1 MTRDTR
7 AAHLAGVSILALAI
21 GYTIYPS
28 SAQACEA
35 TRQPSEGPINS
46 IAVVCDDAETEVI
59 TTDYP
64 TFLLRQLGTEY
75 NGAGNDTFTVT
86 GDVDIQQDDN
96 SEGEPFSDFSIDMG
110 AGIDNFSMK
119 GGSFIGRDTEAGDAP
134 IIQLL
139 TGAGNDIIT
148 VGAGTFGGSIFAGS
162 GDDQITVSGGT
173 VDGDIF
179 GSGDDD
185 TINVTGG
192 AITGSVFGDDAESIG
207 DDTIT
212 ISGGTIGGS
221 VFGGG
226 GIDTVTISG
235 NAQIGVAGDGP
246 DSVGLEDGNDIFRMT
261 GGTLSGSVSGNA
273 GNDSITISGGSVGT
287 FVAGN
292 EGVDTIDISGTA
304 IIGEQVTAGED
315 NDIVTIRG
323 GTVTTFVDGGS
334 GDDDITVS
342 GGAINGDVYGNDGDD
357 TIEVSGGT
365 IGGTLFGDG
374 GEGTGNNTI
383 TISGGSIAGGV
394 VAGNGNDG
402 VTVSGTAQIETSV
415 LLGGGNDTFDMTGG
429 TVTTFVNGGSGN
441 DNIGVS
447 GGAIGGDVL
456 GGSGNDDLNISGGS
470 ISGALF
476 GDGVEATGD
485 DTIAISGG
493 TITGG
498 VFSGSGADEVTVSGT
513 AQIGAPGAT
522 SVDLG
527 AGDDT
532 FDMTGG
538 TLAGSVDG
546 NAGNDTMTLSG
557 GTVGGGVLG
566 GSGNDDLSISGGSIA
581 GALFGDGVEITG
593 DDTIVV
599 SGGTITG
606 GVFSGSGGDE
616 VTVSGTAQI
625 GTPGATS
632 VDLGA
637 GDDTFN
643 MTGGTL
649 AGSVDGNAGNDTM
662 TVSGGRVGGDVL
674 GGDGTDTVDVSGGVI
689 NGSVIGG
696 AGTDVVTISGGTIA
710 GDVQGET
717 VNLNGG
723 TIGGD
728 ITGIS
733 SDTLTIN
740 AGTNLNLRD
749 GVVFQGTNAVGT
761 ITDTDLARAS
771 GDTFRSQNFVGFSSL
786 TVSGGSSSIGFKDG
800 TQTIGNLAL
809 LNGSTLYV
817 AGDVSLL
824 APVDGSALAALV
836 TGTGNVSATNSTITM
851 INNDPTDR
859 FSVGNLTLNGA
870 TLGIDINQQDGL
882 GDRFIPAGQFQ
893 ASGTN
898 TVLVNLL
905 GTPVFTGV
913 SIIPIAPVAGEVVP
927 TTGAPSPIFLVGGIP
942 NTPGSLFAYDV
953 ITGSNGGIYLRA
965 LPSDLVSPQATRV
978 AIDSQPIETVTAA
991 IEQITDDALAFAL
1004 DFPKGS
1010 GRSDAAPGFG
1020 VYASGQFA
1028 AVSHDGFTVSD
1039 GTSSLQGPPFTA
1051 HDFSLAGSVELDVAK
1066 YYGFDQTYG
1075 LNVGLFGGYAS
1086 SDVTMDS
1093 IQGLG
1098 SIGNADNKSGMIGT
1112 YGLFRTG
1119 MTYGLVSA
1127 TTFIGQTDINNDIL
1141 ASTGNYDTVGY
1152 ALTGSVGHIFPLG
1165 DKWKFDLRGGA
1176 LWATFEGDAFTDS
1189 QGNEFGKSK
1198 VSFGALKF
1206 EPGFYGDFALDN
1218 GMAIS
1223 PYARLEL
1230 QQRIG
1235 YRNTGSIAGLNFEFD
1250 DADFSVALS
1259 SGLNLQLSKTTTLSG
1274 ELKTKFSSD
1283 SQSLA
1288 GKIGIKAKF

>member
-28 SAQACEA
+28 DAQACVA
-35 TRQPSEGPINS
+35 TRQPVEGPVTSVN
-46 IAVVCDDAETEVI
+46 VVCDSDGTEVI
-59 TTDYP
+59 DTSYS
-64 TFLLRQLGTEY
+64 TFLANQLDFTY
-75 NGAGNDTFTVT
+75 NGNGNDTFTVS
-86 GDVDIQQDDN
+86 GDVNIQQDTD
-96 SEGEPFSDFSIDMG
+96 GESPPLDVFSIDMG
-110 AGIDNFSMK
+110 AGIDTFTMKSGNFV
-119 GGSFIGRDTEAGDAP
+119 GQDIEEGTAP
-134 IIQLL
+134 AIQLL
-139 TGAGNDIIT
+139 MGAGNDIVDIS
-148 VGAGTFGGSIFAGS
+148 AGTFGGSIFAGS
-162 GDDQITVSGGT
+162 GNDTITVSGGT
-173 VDGDIF
+173 VDGDIY
-179 GSGDDD
+179 GGGDDD
-185 TINVTGG
+185 TFNISGG
-192 AITGSVFGDDAESIG
+192 TITGSVFGDDAESIG
-207 DDTIT
+207 NDTVT

-235 NAQIGVAGDGP
+235 NAQIGVAGEGP

-261 GGTLSGSVSGNA
+261 GGTLAGAVSGNA
-273 GNDSITISGGSVGT
+273 GNDSITISGGRVGT

-292 EGVDTIDISGTA
+292 EGDDTIDISGTA
-304 IIGEQVTAGED
+304 IIGEQVTAGEG

-323 GTVTTFVDGGS
+323 GTVTTFINGES
-334 GDDDITVS
+334 GNDRITVS
-342 GGAINGDVYGNDGDD
+342 GGSVGGDIYGNDGDD
-357 TIEVSGGT
+357 TINVSGGT
-365 IGGTLFGDG
+365 IGGTVFGDG

-383 TISGGSIAGGV
+383 AISGGSITGGV

-402 VTVSGTAQIETSV
+402 
-415 LLGGGNDTFDMTGG
+415 
-429 TVTTFVNGGSGN
+429 
-441 DNIGVS
+441 
-447 GGAIGGDVL
+447 
-456 GGSGNDDLNISGGS
+456 
-470 ISGALF
+470 
-476 GDGVEATGD
+476 
-485 DTIAISGG
+485 
-493 TITGG
+493 
-498 VFSGSGADEVTVSGT
+498 VTVSGT

-532 FDMTGG
+532 FNMSGG

-546 NAGNDTMTLSG
+546 NAGTDTMTLSG
-557 GTVGGGVLG
+557 GTVGG
-566 GSGNDDLSISGGSIA
+566 D
-581 GALFGDGVEITG
+581 F
-593 DDTIVV
+593 
-599 SGGTITG
+599 
-606 GVFSGSGGDE
+606 
-616 VTVSGTAQI
+616 
-625 GTPGATS
+625 
-632 VDLGA
+632 
-637 GDDTFN
+637 
-643 MTGGTL
+643 
-649 AGSVDGNAGNDTM
+649 
-662 TVSGGRVGGDVL
+662 L
-674 GGDGTDTVDVSGGVI
+674 GGDGNDTLNVSGGVI

-749 GVVFQGTNAVGT
+749 GVLFQGTNAVGT

-771 GDTFRSQNFVGFSSL
+771 GGNFRSQNFDGFSSL
-786 TVSGGSSSIGFKDG
+786 TVSGSSIGFKDG

-809 LNGSTLYV
+809 LNGSTLHV
-817 AGDVSLL
+817 AGDVSML
-824 APVDGSALAALV
+824 APTDGIILAALV
-836 TGTGNVSATNSTITM
+836 TGTGNVSATNSTISM

-870 TLGIDINQQDGL
+870 TLGIDINQQAGL
-882 GDRFIPAGQFQ
+882 GDRFVPAGQFQ

-898 TVLVNLL
+898 TILVNLL

-913 SIIPIAPVAGEVVP
+913 TIIPIAPVAGEVVP
-927 TTGAPSPIFLVGGIP
+927 TTGGPSSIFLVGGIP

-978 AIDSQPIETVTAA
+978 AIDSQPIETVTSA

-1039 GTSSLQGPPFTA
+1039 GTNSLQGPPFTA
-1051 HDFSLAGSVELDVAK
+1051 HDFSLAGSVELDLAK

-1119 MTYGLVSA
+1119 MSYGLVSA

-1141 ASTGNYDTVGY
+1141 DSTGNYDTIGY

-1176 LWATFEGDAFTDS
+1176 LWASFEGDAFTDS

-1235 YRNTGSIAGLNFEFD
+1235 YSNTASIAGMDFEFD

>member
-35 TRQPSEGPINS
+35 TRQPAEGPINS
-46 IAVVCDDAETEVI
+46 IAVVCDDAETETI

-75 NGAGNDTFTVT
+75 DGAGNDTFTVT

-110 AGIDNFSMK
+110 AGADNFSMK

-134 IIQLL
+134 IIQLQ
-139 TGAGNDIIT
+139 TGAGDDIIT
-148 VGAGTFGGSIFAGS
+148 IGAGTFGGSIFAGS
-162 GDDQITVSGGT
+162 GNDTIDVSGGTVNGDIFGNSGVDTITVSDGAVDGSIFGGDDDDTIEVSGGTVSGSIFGDDAEATGNDTITVSGGT
-173 VDGDIF
+173 VQGSIF
-179 GSGDDD
+179 GDTGDD
-185 TINVTGG
+185 TITVSGGVVESSVFGDDGDDTIEVSGGTVDGNVFGDDGVDTITVSDGTVGGSVFGDAGNDKITVSGGEVEGVVFGEAAVATDGGVFGG
-192 AITGSVFGDDAESIG
+192 AGDDTIDVSGGLVGGSVFGDDAESIG
-207 DDTIT
+207 NDTIT
-212 ISGGTIGGS
+212 VSGGTIVGS
-221 VFGGG
+221 VFAGGG
-226 GIDTVTISG
+226 ADTVVVSG
-235 NAQIGVAGDGP
+235 DAQIGVAGDGP

-261 GGTLSGSVSGNA
+261 DGTLAGSVSGNA

-304 IIGEQVTAGED
+304 IIGEHITAGEG

-323 GTVTTFVDGGS
+323 GTVTTFINGES
-334 GDDDITVS
+334 GDDRITVS
-342 GGAINGDVYGNDGDD
+342 GGSVGGDIYGNDGND
-357 TIEVSGGT
+357 TLNISGGT
-365 IGGTLFGDG
+365 IGGTVFGDD
-374 GEGTGNNTI
+374 GEGTGNNTFA
-383 TISGGSIAGGV
+383 ISGGSITGGV
-394 VAGNGNDG
+394 VAGNG
-402 VTVSGTAQIETSV
+402 T
-415 LLGGGNDTFDMTGG
+415 
-429 TVTTFVNGGSGN
+429 
-441 DNIGVS
+441 DN
-447 GGAIGGDVL
+447 
-456 GGSGNDDLNISGGS
+456 
-470 ISGALF
+470 
-476 GDGVEATGD
+476 
-485 DTIAISGG
+485 
-493 TITGG
+493 
-498 VFSGSGADEVTVSGT
+498 VTVSGT
-513 AQIGAPGAT
+513 AQIGAL
-522 SVDLG
+522 D
-527 AGDDT
+527 
-532 FDMTGG
+532 
-538 TLAGSVDG
+538 
-546 NAGNDTMTLSG
+546 
-557 GTVGGGVLG
+557 
-566 GSGNDDLSISGGSIA
+566 
-581 GALFGDGVEITG
+581 
-593 DDTIVV
+593 
-599 SGGTITG
+599 
-606 GVFSGSGGDE
+606 
-616 VTVSGTAQI
+616 
-625 GTPGATS
+625 ATS

-643 MTGGTL
+643 MSGGTL
-649 AGSVDGNAGNDTM
+649 TGSGDGNAGNDTM
-662 TVSGGRVGGDVL
+662 TVSGGTVGGDVL
-674 GGDGTDTVDVSGGVI
+674 GGDGDDAVNVSGGAI

-710 GDVQGET
+710 GGVQGET
-717 VNLNGG
+717 VNLSGG

-733 SDTLTIN
+733 SDTLTIEN

-749 GVVFQGTNAVGT
+749 GVVFQGANVVGT
-761 ITDTDLARAS
+761 ITGTDLARAS
-771 GDTFRSQNFVGFSSL
+771 GNTFRSQNFDGFSSL
-786 TVSGGSSSIGFKDG
+786 TLSGSSIGFRDSV
-800 TQTIGNLAL
+800 QTIGNLAL

-824 APVDGSALAALV
+824 APVDGAALAALV
-836 TGTGNVSATNSTITM
+836 TGTGNVSATNSTISM

-870 TLGIDINQQDGL
+870 TLGIDINQRDGL

-927 TTGAPSPIFLVGGIP
+927 TAGAPSPIFLVGGIP

-1039 GTSSLQGPPFTA
+1039 GTNSLQGPPFTA
-1051 HDFSLAGSVELDVAK
+1051 HDFSLAGSVELDLAK

-1119 MTYGLVSA
+1119 MSYGLVSA

-1235 YRNTGSIAGLNFEFD
+1235 YRNTGSIAGLDFEFD